1 MDTMVADLVEMVES
15 AHTIGRTSVR
25 SPRVEVLAR
34 AERRR
39 SWSAEQKL
47 AIVGESLGPD
57 LTPTEVARKHRISTG
72 QIYTWRQQFLGCE
85 GSAVSRTAPRFTA
98 VELVAAC
105 APAHPPPPGPPVPCP
120 LPVAPPRPEG
130 LIEVM
135 LPGGV
140 SVRVDASVDA
150 RALRRV
156 LGALEG
162 R

>member
-1 MDTMVADLVEMVES
+1 MVPDLGEMVES
-15 AHTIGRTSVR
+15 AHTIGRTSAR
-25 SPRVEVLAR
+25 SSRIEVLPR

-47 AIVGESLGPD
+47 VIVGESLGPG
-57 LTPTEVARKHRISTG
+57 LTPTEVARKYRISTG

-85 GSAVSRTAPRFTA
+85 ISAASRTAPRFMA
-98 VELVAAC
+98 VEL
-105 APAHPPPPGPPVPCP
+105 APTTAPSHLPPPPELPLCPSPVTA
-120 LPVAPPRPEG
+120 LRPEG
-130 LIEVM
+130 LIEVI

>member
-1 MDTMVADLVEMVES
+1 MPDLGEMVES
-15 AHTIGRTSVR
+15 AHTTGRTSAR
-25 SPRVEVLAR
+25 SSRVEVLPR

-39 SWSAEQKL
+39 SWTAEQKL
-47 AIVGESLGPD
+47 AIVGESLGPE

-85 GSAVSRTAPRFTA
+85 SSAVSRTAPRFMA
-98 VELVAAC
+98 VEL
-105 APAHPPPPGPPVPCP
+105 APTTAPSHLPPPELPPCP
-120 LPVAPPRPEG
+120 SPVTAPRPEG

>member
-1 MDTMVADLVEMVES
+1 MVPDLSEMVES
-15 AHTIGRTSVR
+15 AHTIGRTSAR
-25 SPRVEVLAR
+25 SSRVEVLLR
-34 AERRR
+34 AEHRR

-85 GSAVSRTAPRFTA
+85 GSAVSRTVPRFMA
-98 VELVAAC
+98 VEL
-105 APAHPPPPGPPVPCP
+105 APTTAPSHSPPPELPPFPS
-120 LPVAPPRPEG
+120 PVASPRPEG

>member
-1 MDTMVADLVEMVES
+1 MVADLVDMVGS
-15 AHTIGRTSVR
+15 AHTIGRTSAR

-85 GSAVSRTAPRFTA
+85 GPAVSRTAARFTA
-98 VELVAAC
+98 VELT
-105 APAHPPPPGPPVPCP
+105 PAYTPVLAPPGPPAPCP
-120 LPVAPPRPEG
+120 LPAASPRPEG